1 MAKKY
6 NNAARQTATAPRPAQ
21 AVAAHNLSQPTQHF
35 RFPAWLYEFKIQ
47 AIIVGILAFV
57 LYANTYKNEYALDDT
72 IVIVK
77 NEYVHQ
83 GFEGLKDI
91 FTKDAFDS
99 YYKQFN
105 SQNQLSGGRYRPLSI
120 ATFAIEQQFF
130 GAISKTQVDSFITY
144 GISFDMHTPA
154 EKKFLQQMHIRH
166 FTNVLLFALSV
177 ITLLYFLRFV
187 VFRNNYIVALLA
199 TILFTIH
206 PIHTEVVA
214 NVKSRDEIMSLLFIS
229 LTFIHAFRYQETQTK
244 KYLYYSLIFYLLAFL
259 SKEYAIAMLILLP
272 LSFMLFNRSSLSK
285 SIVATLPYIGVVL
298 IYGLLRLQVIQPQ
311 SEASDA
317 DILNNPYAYA
327 SEIEK
332 LATRISTSLRYF
344 KLLIFPHPLTSDYSY
359 NTIPY
364 SDFSNIMVWI
374 SLAVHVLTGVFM
386 FALFGKFTAKE
397 TGKVSTDTS
406 YKVMGISMTKES
418 MAILCF
424 GLAFFLSHLLLI
436 NNFIFNIGATMGE
449 RLIYHSSVGFCIIAA
464 WLAYKGI
471 EKVSSVATGNAILV
485 GGTLVIIV
493 LSGFKVIQ
501 RNNNWTN
508 DETLF
513 GHDIAISPNSVL
525 VNANVASS
533 LINMSE
539 TEKDPEQKK
548 ADLRKGIAYYD
559 KAMSIHRSF
568 VSGFMNRGVAYMKLG
583 MPDSAKYNYDQV
595 RTLYPNYPKMEEIY
609 YNLGV
614 CFYLNGQKPEA
625 VNTWQ
630 LVLKMKPDYILA
642 QQSINTAVK
651 ELSAQPAPQQPQQQ
665 QQQPQPA
672 QAPK

>member
-6 NNAARQTATAPRPAQ
+6 NNAGRQTATASRTAQ
-21 AVAAHNLSQPTQHF
+21 APIAQPVAHPKQDF
-35 RFPAWLYEFKIQ
+35 RFPAWLYDFKIQ
-47 AIIVGILAFV
+47 AIIVGLLSFV
-57 LYANTYKNEYALDDT
+57 LYINTYKNEYALDDT

-83 GFEGLKDI
+83 GFEGIKDI

-120 ATFAIEQQFF
+120 ITFAIEQQLF

-154 EKKFLQQMHIRH
+154 EKKFLEQMHIRH
-166 FTNVLLFALSV
+166 VVNVLLFTLSV
-177 ITLLYFLRFV
+177 IVLLYFLRYV

-199 TILFTIH
+199 TILFAVH
-206 PIHTEVVA
+206 PIHTEVIA
-214 NVKSRDEIMSLLFIS
+214 NVKSRDEIMSLLFIG
-229 LTFIHAFRYQETQTK
+229 LTFIHAFRYQETQVK
-244 KYLYYSLIFYLLAFL
+244 KYLYYSLGFYLLAFL
-259 SKEYAIAMLILLP
+259 SKEYAIAMIVLLP
-272 LSFMLFNRSSLSK
+272 LSFILFNRYSLSK
-285 SIVATLPYIGVVL
+285 AITATFPYVGVVL
-298 IYGLLRLQVIQPQ
+298 IYGLLRLQVVSAK

-327 SEIEK
+327 SEVEK
-332 LATRISTSLRYF
+332 LATRIATSLRYF
-344 KLLIFPHPLTSDYSY
+344 KLLLFPHPLTADYSY

-364 SDFSNIMVWI
+364 KDFSAIIVWI
-374 SLAVHVLTGVFM
+374 SLAVHALVAWFM

-397 TGKVSTDTS
+397 TGKVSSATAS
-406 YKVMGISMTKES
+406 YKVMGISMTKET
-418 MAILCF
+418 MAVLCF

-464 WLAYKGI
+464 YLAYKGI
-471 EKVSSVATGNAILV
+471 EKIGSVATGNAVLV
-485 GGTLVIIV
+485 VGTVVIIV
-493 LSGFKVIQ
+493 LGGFKTIQ
-501 RNNNWTN
+501 RNNNWQN

-513 GHDIAISPNSVL
+513 NHDIGISPNSVL

-533 LINMSE
+533 LINQSE
-539 TEKDPEQKK
+539 TEKDPAKK
-548 ADLRKGIAYYD
+548 KEDLLKGIAYYN

-583 MPDSAKYNYDQV
+583 MPDSAKANYDQV
-595 RTLYPNYPKMEEIY
+595 KTLYPNYPKLEEIY

-614 CFYLNGQKPEA
+614 CYYLAGMKPQA
-625 VNTWQ
+625 IGVWQ
-630 LVLKMKPDYILA
+630 TVLKLKPDYILA

-651 ELSAQPAPQQPQQQ
+651 ELSAQQPQQPQP
-665 QQQPQPA
+665 QQPQPA